1 MLTQHYSSVYYCMNL
16 LSNLVRALEVI
27 QPNALY
33 KMQVIDMGTRHYNS

>member
-1 MLTQHYSSVYYCMNL
+1 MNL
-16 LSNLVRALEVI
+16 LSNLIRALEVI